1 MAYSDFVGVNF
12 RRIGDVAA
20 MAAAVDLHRALLI
33 SPIVRDWLIVA
44 AFPKFH

>member
-33 SPIVRDWLIVA
+33 SNCSRLLIIVKYSDVG
-44 AFPKFH
+44 